1 MESGCVIGS
10 AFHAHLEAPE
20 KAPVQALLCSA
31 LQGVSLTALRRQSR
45 RNSGA
50 FWRRCSPA
58 LEAQCRR
65 HCRRTILGPLGAI
78 EARIKQRRCRCGL
91 GRRFRHVSGAPSSA
105 VSGEG
110 CRWAPLQA
118 LRAGARPLP
127 ASLTTLLPALE
138 RHGGALALCRRDAAS
153 GITDDAAV
161 PVLWLQTT
169 LGPSSIS
176 ANVNNIP
183 VLNGTNFKKWK
194 EHVIIVLGCMD
205 LDFALREDRPS
216 DLTSASTAEQR
227 STMEKWERSNRMSL
241 MIMKHSIPEAIR
253 GAIPE
258 ETQAKAFLDQIANR
272 FAANEKV
279 ETSTILT
286 KLVSMRVV
294 GRHTR
299 ALGLDLSAY
308 TIQSIQNQLQYTKE
322 KWTLNE
328 LIAQCVQEEERL
340 KQEKME
346 SAHLASTS
354 QGFEI
359 NLAVVPTD
367 TWWID
372 TGATTHISV
381 TMQGCLRSRM
391 PTDGERYIYV
401 GNGNKAAIKAI
412 GLFRLQLD
420 SGCSLTDKLY
430 KLNIKATNGNETLP
444 SSNYGIKRKLMN
456 ENSSMLWHKRLGHIS
471 NQRIQRLVS
480 DGILDPLDFSDFQV
494 CIECIKGKQTNMKKK
509 NANRCSDVLELI
521 HTDICGPF
529 PTPSWNGQ
537 QYFITFIDDYSCYGY
552 LYLIHEKSQ
561 SLDVFKNFKAEV
573 ENQLSKKIK
582 AVRSDRGGEY
592 YGRYDGSGEQ
602 RPGPFAKYLME
613 CGIVPQYTMLG
624 TPSQN
629 GVAERRNRTLKDM
642 VRSMIS
648 HSTLPESLW
657 GKAIKTAVYILNRV
671 PSKAVAKTPYELWTS
686 KKPSIRHLHVWGCPA
701 EARPYKPNEKKLDFR
716 TVSCYFVGYSE
727 RSRGFKFYDPSTRS
741 FFETSNAKFIED
753 VESSGREPLRKVVFE
768 EESVNIPIIT
778 TGHGHIMFNDTIQ
791 NVQSITGIQDTP
803 EIPPAQVMEPIQV
816 HQEVTQQPQ
825 EPQVQVPLRRS
836 TRERRSTISDDYVVY
851 LQEHEFDMG
860 LEDDPISVSQVKQ
873 SSDSE
878 KWIEAMKDEMK
889 SMKDNGVWDLVE
901 LPKSVKPIGC
911 KWIFKTK
918 RDSKGNIVR
927 YKARLVAKGFTQKE
941 GIDYKE
947 TFSPVSSKDSFR
959 IIMTLVAHYDLE
971 LHQMDVKTA
980 FLNGNIDETIYMVQP
995 ENFESNESKQLVC
1008 RLKRS
1013 IYGLKQA
1020 SRQWYRKFDQMIT
1033 SFGFKENTVDQ
1044 CIYLKFSGS
1053 KFIILVLY
1061 VDDILLASSDVGLLH
1076 ETKRFLSS
1084 KFDMK
1089 DLGNA
1094 SFVLGIQ
1101 IHRDRSRGILGLSQK
1116 AYIDKVLS
1124 RFGMSNCAPGDTPVA
1139 KGDKFSLHQCPKNEL
1154 EKKDMERFPY
1164 ASAVGSLMYGS
1175 LEKGKRVMR
1184 YLQRTK
1190 DYMLTYR
1197 RSSHLEIVGYSDSD
1211 FTGCLDSRRSTSGY
1225 IFMLAGGAVS
1235 WKSVKQTLIA
1245 SSTMEAEFIACYE
1258 ASNHGIWLRN
1268 FVTQLR
1274 IVDGIEKPLRINC
1287 DNKAAELY
1295 SKNNRN
1301 LSKSKHIDIKF
1312 LVVKERVQS
1321 LQVSIEH
1328 ISTNSMI
1335 ADPLTKG
1342 LPPKV
1347 YHEHVTHMGVVHID
1361 DVSE

>member
-1 MESGCVIGS
+1 MDSY
-10 AFHAHLEAPE
+10 AA
-20 KAPVQALLCSA
+20 ALSTRRCHDA
-31 LQGVSLTALRRQSR
+31 GGGLRRRFGVILDQER
-45 RNSGA
+45 RSAMENDPPFSARLVGLA
-50 FWRRCSPA
+50 SVISTFKVFMMPLR
-58 LEAQCRR
+58 
-65 HCRRTILGPLGAI
+65 RRTIHAPRDIQTPPVRSSMVLCI
-78 EARIKQRRCRCGL
+78 T
-91 GRRFRHVSGAPSSA
+91 SGSPSI
-105 VSGEG
+105 
-110 CRWAPLQA
+110 
-118 LRAGARPLP
+118 
-127 ASLTTLLPALE
+127 LL
-138 RHGGALALCRRDAAS
+138 
-153 GITDDAAV
+153 V
-161 PVLWLQTT
+161 PR
-169 LGPSSIS
+169 S
-176 ANVNNIP
+176 
-183 VLNGTNFKKWK
+183 
-194 EHVIIVLGCMD
+194 
-205 LDFALREDRPS
+205 
-216 DLTSASTAEQR
+216 AEQR
-227 STMEKWERSNRMSL
+227 SAMEKWERSNRMSL

-279 ETSTILT
+279 ETSTILS
-286 KLVSMRVV
+286 KLVSMRYKGKENIREYIMEMSNLV
-294 GRHTR
+294 TR
-299 ALGLDLSAY
+299 LKALKLELSED
-308 TIQSIQNQLQYTKE
+308 ILQHLE

-340 KQEKME
+340 KQEKIE

-354 QGFEI
+354 QGFGA
-359 NLAVVPTD
+359 NKKRKRDNKGKQTAVSETSAE
-367 TWWID
+367 
-372 TGATTHISV
+372 GAV
-381 TMQGCLRSRM
+381 TMQGCLRSRL

-401 GNGNKAAIKAI
+401 GNGNKVAVKAI

-420 SGCSLTDKLY
+420 SGCTLDLEETFVVPSFRRNLISISCLDKFGY
-430 KLNIKATNGNETLP
+430 CCSFGNGMVIIGCVQE
-444 SSNYGIKRKLMN
+444 
-456 ENSSMLWHKRLGHIS
+456 
-471 NQRIQRLVS
+471 
-480 DGILDPLDFSDFQV
+480 FQ
-494 CIECIKGKQTNMKKK
+494 
-509 NANRCSDVLELI
+509 
-521 HTDICGPF
+521 
-529 PTPSWNGQ
+529 
-537 QYFITFIDDYSCYGY
+537 
-552 LYLIHEKSQ
+552 SQ
-561 SLDVFKNFKAEV
+561 V

-582 AVRSDRGGEY
+582 VRSDRGGEY
-592 YGRYDGSGEQ
+592 YGRYDGS
-602 RPGPFAKYLME
+602 
-613 CGIVPQYTMLG
+613 
-624 TPSQN
+624 
-629 GVAERRNRTLKDM
+629 
-642 VRSMIS
+642 
-648 HSTLPESLW
+648 
-657 GKAIKTAVYILNRV
+657 AIKTAVYILNRV
-671 PSKAVAKTPYELWTS
+671 PSKARAKTPYELWTS

-701 EARPYKPNEKKLDFR
+701 EARPYKPNEKKLDSR

-727 RSRGFKFYDPSTRS
+727 RSRGFKFYDPSSRS
-741 FFETSNAKFIED
+741 FFETGNAKFIED
-753 VESSGREPLRKVVFE
+753 VELSGREPLRKVVFE
-768 EESVNIPIIT
+768 EESTHRN
-778 TGHGHIMFNDTIQ
+778 
-791 NVQSITGIQDTP
+791 SS
-803 EIPPAQVMEPIQV
+803 AQIMEPIQV

-860 LEDDPISVSQVKQ
+860 LKDDPISVSQVKQ
-873 SSDSE
+873 SSNSE
-878 KWIEAMKDEMK
+878 KWIEAMKEEMK

-901 LPKSVKPIGC
+901 LPEGVKPIGC

-959 IIMTLVAHYDLE
+959 IIMALVAHYDLE

-980 FLNGNIDETIYMVQP
+980 FLNGNIDETIYMMQP
-995 ENFESNESKQLVC
+995 ENFESTDSKQLVC

-1020 SRQWYRKFDQMIT
+1020 SRQWYRKFDQVIT

-1089 DLGNA
+1089 DLGDA

-1101 IHRDRSRGILGLSQK
+1101 IYRDRPRGILGLSQK

-1124 RFGMSNCAPGDTPVA
+1124 RFGMSNCALETRLA

-1154 EKKDMERFPY
+1154 EKKDMEKFPY
-1164 ASAVGSLMYGS
+1164 ASAIGSLMYAQVCTRPDIAYIVGMLGRYLS
-1175 LEKGKRVMR
+1175 NPGMDHWKKAKRVMR

-1211 FTGCLDSRRSTSGY
+1211 FAGCLDSRRSTSGY
-1225 IFMLAGGAVS
+1225 VFMLAGGAVS

-1268 FVTQLR
+1268 FITQLR
-1274 IVDGIEKPLRINC
+1274 IIDGIEKPLRINC

-1295 SKNNRN
+1295 SKNNRSS
-1301 LSKSKHIDIKF
+1301 SKSKHIDIKF

-1361 DVSE
+1361 DVLV

>member
-1 MESGCVIGS
+1 M
-10 AFHAHLEAPE
+10 
-20 KAPVQALLCSA
+20 
-31 LQGVSLTALRRQSR
+31 
-45 RNSGA
+45 N
-50 FWRRCSPA
+50 
-58 LEAQCRR
+58 
-65 HCRRTILGPLGAI
+65 
-78 EARIKQRRCRCGL
+78 
-91 GRRFRHVSGAPSSA
+91 
-105 VSGEG
+105 
-110 CRWAPLQA
+110 
-118 LRAGARPLP
+118 
-127 ASLTTLLPALE
+127 
-138 RHGGALALCRRDAAS
+138 LA
-153 GITDDAAV
+153 
-161 PVLWLQTT
+161 
-169 LGPSSIS
+169 SSIS

-205 LDFALREDRPS
+205 LDFALRENRPS

-279 ETSTILT
+279 ETNTILS
-286 KLVSMRVV
+286 KLVSMRYKGKENIMEYIMEMSNLV
-294 GRHTR
+294 TR
-299 ALGLDLSAY
+299 LKALKLELSEDILVHLVLISLPTQFSPFKINY
-308 TIQSIQNQLQYTKE
+308 NTQKE

-340 KQEKME
+340 KQEKIK

-354 QGFEI
+354 QGFGTNKKRKRDNIGKQTAVSGTSKQNEQKKQDKEITCFFCKKVGHMKKTCTKYAAWREKKGTLLNFVCSKI

-381 TMQGCLRSRM
+381 TIQGCLRSRM

-401 GNGNKAAIKAI
+401 GNGNKAAVKAI

-420 SGCSLTDKLY
+420 SECTLDLEETFGVPSFRRNLIFVSCLDKFGYCCSFGNGMVSLYLNSNIIGTGILTDKLY
-430 KLNIKATNGNETLP
+430 KLNIKATNGNETLH

-480 DGILDPLDFSDFQV
+480 DGILDPLDFSNFQV

-521 HTDICGPF
+521 HTDIC
-529 PTPSWNGQ
+529 
-537 QYFITFIDDYSCYGY
+537 
-552 LYLIHEKSQ
+552 
-561 SLDVFKNFKAEV
+561 AEV

-582 AVRSDRGGEY
+582 AVRSDHGGEY

-613 CGIVPQYTMLG
+613 CGIVPQYTMPG

-629 GVAERRNRTLKDM
+629 GVVERRNRTLKDM

-657 GKAIKTAVYILNRV
+657 GEAIKTVVYILNRV
-671 PSKAVAKTPYELWTS
+671 PSKAIAKTPYELWTS
-686 KKPSIRHLHVWGCPA
+686 KKPSIRHLHIWGCPA
-701 EARPYKPNEKKLDFR
+701 EARPYKPNEKKLDSK
-716 TVSCYFVGYSE
+716 TVSCYFLGYSK

-741 FFETSNAKFIED
+741 FFETGNAKFIED
-753 VESSGREPLRKVVFE
+753 VELK
-768 EESVNIPIIT
+768 
-778 TGHGHIMFNDTIQ
+778 
-791 NVQSITGIQDTP
+791 
-803 EIPPAQVMEPIQV
+803 
-816 HQEVTQQPQ
+816 
-825 EPQVQVPLRRS
+825 
-836 TRERRSTISDDYVVY
+836 
-851 LQEHEFDMG
+851 HEFDMG

-927 YKARLVAKGFTQKE
+927 YKERLVAKGFTQKE
-941 GIDYKE
+941 DIDYKE
-947 TFSPVSSKDSFR
+947 TFSP
-959 IIMTLVAHYDLE
+959 
-971 LHQMDVKTA
+971 
-980 FLNGNIDETIYMVQP
+980 
-995 ENFESNESKQLVC
+995 
-1008 RLKRS
+1008 
-1013 IYGLKQA
+1013 
-1020 SRQWYRKFDQMIT
+1020 
-1033 SFGFKENTVDQ
+1033 
-1044 CIYLKFSGS
+1044 
-1053 KFIILVLY
+1053 
-1061 VDDILLASSDVGLLH
+1061 
-1076 ETKRFLSS
+1076 
-1084 KFDMK
+1084 
-1089 DLGNA
+1089 
-1094 SFVLGIQ
+1094 

-1124 RFGMSNCAPGDTPVA
+1124 RFGMSNCAPEDTPVA

-1164 ASAVGSLMYGS
+1164 ASVVGSLVYAQVCTRPDIAYIVGMLGRYLSNPGMDHW
-1175 LEKGKRVMR
+1175 KKAKRVMR

-1190 DYMLTYR
+1190 DCMLTYR

-1211 FTGCLDSRRSTSGY
+1211 FARCLDSRRSTLGY
-1225 IFMLAGGAVS
+1225 IFMLAGGVVS

-1245 SSTMEAEFIACYE
+1245 SSTMEVEFIACYE

-1268 FVTQLR
+1268 FFTQLR
-1274 IVDGIEKPLRINC
+1274 IVDGIEKSLRINC
-1287 DNKAAELY
+1287 DNKAA
-1295 SKNNRN
+1295 
-1301 LSKSKHIDIKF
+1301 
-1312 LVVKERVQS
+1312 
-1321 LQVSIEH
+1321 
-1328 ISTNSMI
+1328 
-1335 ADPLTKG
+1335 
-1342 LPPKV
+1342 
-1347 YHEHVTHMGVVHID
+1347 
-1361 DVSE
+1361 

>member
-1 MESGCVIGS
+1 MNS
-10 AFHAHLEAPE
+10 A
-20 KAPVQALLCSA
+20 
-31 LQGVSLTALRRQSR
+31 
-45 RNSGA
+45 
-50 FWRRCSPA
+50 
-58 LEAQCRR
+58 
-65 HCRRTILGPLGAI
+65 
-78 EARIKQRRCRCGL
+78 
-91 GRRFRHVSGAPSSA
+91 
-105 VSGEG
+105 
-110 CRWAPLQA
+110 
-118 LRAGARPLP
+118 
-127 ASLTTLLPALE
+127 
-138 RHGGALALCRRDAAS
+138 
-153 GITDDAAV
+153 
-161 PVLWLQTT
+161 
-169 LGPSSIS
+169 SSIS

-279 ETSTILT
+279 ETSTILS
-286 KLVSMRVV
+286 KLVSMRYKGKENIREYIMEMSNLV
-294 GRHTR
+294 TR
-299 ALGLDLSAY
+299 LKALKLELSEDILVHLVLISLPTQFSPFKISY
-308 TIQSIQNQLQYTKE
+308 NTQKE

-340 KQEKME
+340 KQEKIE

-354 QGFEI
+354 QGFGTNKKRKRDNKGKQTAVSGTSKQKEQKKQDKEITCFFCKKAGHMKKTCTKYAAWREKKGTLLNFVCSEI

-401 GNGNKAAIKAI
+401 GNGN
-412 GLFRLQLD
+412 
-420 SGCSLTDKLY
+420 
-430 KLNIKATNGNETLP
+430 
-444 SSNYGIKRKLMN
+444 
-456 ENSSMLWHKRLGHIS
+456 
-471 NQRIQRLVS
+471 
-480 DGILDPLDFSDFQV
+480 
-494 CIECIKGKQTNMKKK
+494 
-509 NANRCSDVLELI
+509 
-521 HTDICGPF
+521 
-529 PTPSWNGQ
+529 
-537 QYFITFIDDYSCYGY
+537 
-552 LYLIHEKSQ
+552 
-561 SLDVFKNFKAEV
+561 KNFKAEV

-613 CGIVPQYTMLG
+613 CGIVPQYTMPG

-657 GKAIKTAVYILNRV
+657 GEAIKTAVYILNRV

-701 EARPYKPNEKKLDFR
+701 EARPYKPNEKKLDSR

-741 FFETSNAKFIED
+741 FFETGNAKFIED
-753 VESSGREPLRKVVFE
+753 VELSGREPLRKVVFE
-768 EESVNIPIIT
+768 EEFVNIPIIT

-873 SSDSE
+873 SSNSE

-901 LPKSVKPIGC
+901 LPKGVKPIGC

-959 IIMTLVAHYDLE
+959 IIMALVAHYDLE

-995 ENFESNESKQLVC
+995 ENFESNDSKQL
-1008 RLKRS
+1008 RTL
-1013 IYGLKQA
+1013 
-1020 SRQWYRKFDQMIT
+1020 
-1033 SFGFKENTVDQ
+1033 DQ

-1164 ASAVGSLMYGS
+1164 ASAVGSLMYAQVCTRPDIAYIVGMLGRYLS
-1175 LEKGKRVMR
+1175 NPGMDHWKKAKRVMR

-1211 FTGCLDSRRSTSGY
+1211 FAGCLDSRRSTSGY
-1225 IFMLAGGAVS
+1225 IFIIHSL
-1235 WKSVKQTLIA
+1235 
-1245 SSTMEAEFIACYE
+1245 
-1258 ASNHGIWLRN
+1258 LRSIKPWDMAAN

-1295 SKNNRN
+1295 SKNNRSS
-1301 LSKSKHIDIKF
+1301 SKSKHIDIKF

>member
-1 MESGCVIGS
+1 MRYKGKENIREYIMEMSNLVTRLKALKLELSEDILV
-10 AFHAHLEAPE
+10 HL
-20 KAPVQALLCSA
+20 VLI
-31 LQGVSLTALRRQSR
+31 SLPTQ
-45 RNSGA
+45 
-50 FWRRCSPA
+50 FSPF
-58 LEAQCRR
+58 
-65 HCRRTILGPLGAI
+65 
-78 EARIKQRRCRCGL
+78 K
-91 GRRFRHVSGAPSSA
+91 
-105 VSGEG
+105 
-110 CRWAPLQA
+110 
-118 LRAGARPLP
+118 
-127 ASLTTLLPALE
+127 
-138 RHGGALALCRRDAAS
+138 
-153 GITDDAAV
+153 
-161 PVLWLQTT
+161 
-169 LGPSSIS
+169 IS
-176 ANVNNIP
+176 YN
-183 VLNGTNFKKWK
+183 
-194 EHVIIVLGCMD
+194 
-205 LDFALREDRPS
+205 
-216 DLTSASTAEQR
+216 
-227 STMEKWERSNRMSL
+227 
-241 MIMKHSIPEAIR
+241 
-253 GAIPE
+253 
-258 ETQAKAFLDQIANR
+258 TQ
-272 FAANEKV
+272 
-279 ETSTILT
+279 
-286 KLVSMRVV
+286 
-294 GRHTR
+294 
-299 ALGLDLSAY
+299 
-308 TIQSIQNQLQYTKE
+308 KE

-340 KQEKME
+340 KQEKIE

-354 QGFEI
+354 QGFGTNKKRKRDNKGKQTAVSGTSKQKEQKKQDKEI
-359 NLAVVPTD
+359 TCFFARRL
-367 TWWID
+367 
-372 TGATTHISV
+372 
-381 TMQGCLRSRM
+381 GCLRSRM

-401 GNGNKAAIKAI
+401 GNGNKAAVKAI

-430 KLNIKATNGNETLP
+430 KLNIKATNGNETLH

-480 DGILDPLDFSDFQV
+480 EGILDPLDFLDFQV
-494 CIECIKGKQTNMKKK
+494 CIECIKGKQTNMRKK

-537 QYFITFIDDYSCYGY
+537 QYFITFIDDYSRYGY

-613 CGIVPQYTMLG
+613 CGIVPQYTMPG

-642 VRSMIS
+642 VR
-648 HSTLPESLW
+648 
-657 GKAIKTAVYILNRV
+657 KV

-701 EARPYKPNEKKLDFR
+701 EARPYKPNEKKLDSR

-741 FFETSNAKFIED
+741 FFETGNAKFIED
-753 VESSGREPLRKVVFE
+753 VELSGREPLRKVVFE
-768 EESVNIPIIT
+768 EEFVNIPIIA

-803 EIPPAQVMEPIQV
+803 EIPPTQVIEPIQV

-825 EPQVQVPLRRS
+825 EPHEQVPLRRS

-873 SSDSE
+873 SSNSE

-901 LPKSVKPIGC
+901 LPKGVKPIGC

-959 IIMTLVAHYDLE
+959 IIMALVAHYDLE

-995 ENFESNESKQLVC
+995 ENFESKDSKQLVC

-1020 SRQWYRKFDQMIT
+1020 SRQWYRKFDQVIT

-1164 ASAVGSLMYGS
+1164 ASAIGSLMYAQVCTRPDIAYIVGMLGRYLS
-1175 LEKGKRVMR
+1175 NPGMDHWKKAKRVMR

-1211 FTGCLDSRRSTSGY
+1211 FAGCLDSRRSTSGY

-1235 WKSVKQTLIA
+1235 WKSVKQTLVA

-1295 SKNNRN
+1295 SKNNRSS
-1301 LSKSKHIDIKF
+1301 SKSKHIDIKF

>member
-1 MESGCVIGS
+1 MFV
-10 AFHAHLEAPE
+10 
-20 KAPVQALLCSA
+20 
-31 LQGVSLTALRRQSR
+31 
-45 RNSGA
+45 
-50 FWRRCSPA
+50 
-58 LEAQCRR
+58 
-65 HCRRTILGPLGAI
+65 
-78 EARIKQRRCRCGL
+78 
-91 GRRFRHVSGAPSSA
+91 
-105 VSGEG
+105 
-110 CRWAPLQA
+110 
-118 LRAGARPLP
+118 
-127 ASLTTLLPALE
+127 
-138 RHGGALALCRRDAAS
+138 LA
-153 GITDDAAV
+153 
-161 PVLWLQTT
+161 
-169 LGPSSIS
+169 SSIS

-279 ETSTILT
+279 ETSTILS
-286 KLVSMRVV
+286 KLVSMRYKGKENIREYIMEMSNLV
-294 GRHTR
+294 TR
-299 ALGLDLSAY
+299 LKALKLELSEDILVHLVLISLPTQFSPFKISY
-308 TIQSIQNQLQYTKE
+308 NTQKE

-340 KQEKME
+340 KQEKIE

-354 QGFEI
+354 QGFGTNKKRKRDNKGKQTAVSGTSKQKEQKKQDKEITCFFCKKAGHMKKTCTKYAAWREKKGTLLNFVCSEI
-359 NLAVVPTD
+359 NLVVPPD
-367 TWWID
+367 TC
-372 TGATTHISV
+372 V
-381 TMQGCLRSRM
+381 TMRGCLRSRM

-401 GNGNKAAIKAI
+401 GNGNKAAVKAI
-412 GLFRLQLD
+412 G
-420 SGCSLTDKLY
+420 SLIDKLY
-430 KLNIKATNGNETLP
+430 KLNIKTTNGNETLH

-494 CIECIKGKQTNMKKK
+494 CIECIKGKQTNIKKK

-537 QYFITFIDDYSCYGY
+537 QYFITFIDDYSRYGY

-582 AVRSDRGGEY
+582 VVRSDRGGEY

-613 CGIVPQYTMLG
+613 CGIVPRYTMPG

-629 GVAERRNRTLKDM
+629 GVAE
-642 VRSMIS
+642 
-648 HSTLPESLW
+648 
-657 GKAIKTAVYILNRV
+657 
-671 PSKAVAKTPYELWTS
+671 AKP
-686 KKPSIRHLHVWGCPA
+686 HLHVWGCPA
-701 EARPYKPNEKKLDFR
+701 EARPYKPNEKKLDSR

-741 FFETSNAKFIED
+741 FFETGNAKFIED
-753 VESSGREPLRKVVFE
+753 VELSGREPLRKVVFE
-768 EESVNIPIIT
+768 EEFVNIPIIT

-803 EIPPAQVMEPIQV
+803 EIPPAQVMEQIQV
-816 HQEVTQQPQ
+816 LQEVTQQPQ

-901 LPKSVKPIGC
+901 LPKGVKPIGC

-927 YKARLVAKGFTQKE
+927 YKARLVAKGIFT
-941 GIDYKE
+941 
-947 TFSPVSSKDSFR
+947 VSSKDSFR
-959 IIMTLVAHYDLE
+959 IIMALVAHYDLE

-995 ENFESNESKQLVC
+995 ENFETL
-1008 RLKRS
+1008 
-1013 IYGLKQA
+1013 
-1020 SRQWYRKFDQMIT
+1020 
-1033 SFGFKENTVDQ
+1033 VDQ
-1044 CIYLKFSGS
+1044 CIYLKFGGS

-1076 ETKRFLSS
+1076 EAKRF
-1084 KFDMK
+1084 
-1089 DLGNA
+1089 
-1094 SFVLGIQ
+1094 

-1154 EKKDMERFPY
+1154 EKKDMERFPMPRR
-1164 ASAVGSLMYGS
+1164 GSLINRYGS

-1197 RSSHLEIVGYSDSD
+1197 RSSHLEIVGYSDSISQD
-1211 FTGCLDSRRSTSGY
+1211 
-1225 IFMLAGGAVS
+1225 AGGAIS
-1235 WKSVKQTLIA
+1235 WKSVKQTLVA
-1245 SSTMEAEFIACYE
+1245 SSTMETEFIACYK
-1258 ASNHGIWLRN
+1258 ASNHGIWLR
-1268 FVTQLR
+1268 
-1274 IVDGIEKPLRINC
+1274 I
-1287 DNKAAELY
+1287 
-1295 SKNNRN
+1295 
-1301 LSKSKHIDIKF
+1301 LSLDY
-1312 LVVKERVQS
+1312 E
-1321 LQVSIEH
+1321 
-1328 ISTNSMI
+1328 
-1335 ADPLTKG
+1335 
-1342 LPPKV
+1342 
-1347 YHEHVTHMGVVHID
+1347 
-1361 DVSE
+1361 

>member
-1 MESGCVIGS
+1 M
-10 AFHAHLEAPE
+10 A
-20 KAPVQALLCSA
+20 
-31 LQGVSLTALRRQSR
+31 SL
-45 RNSGA
+45 
-50 FWRRCSPA
+50 
-58 LEAQCRR
+58 
-65 HCRRTILGPLGAI
+65 
-78 EARIKQRRCRCGL
+78 QRRL
-91 GRRFRHVSGAPSSA
+91 SA
-105 VSGEG
+105 S
-110 CRWAPLQA
+110 
-118 LRAGARPLP
+118 
-127 ASLTTLLPALE
+127 
-138 RHGGALALCRRDAAS
+138 GGALQAACFRRGLCATSDTVPGGRFRRCWWLLVRTAGVAS
-153 GITDDAAV
+153 DAV
-161 PVLWLQTT
+161 PGSCSEAPLPTSS
-169 LGPSSIS
+169 PAPFRAHSSSIY

-183 VLNGTNFKKWK
+183 VLNDTNFKKWK

-205 LDFALREDRPS
+205 LDFALREDRPL
-216 DLTSASTAEQR
+216 DLTSTSTAEQR

-241 MIMKHSIPEAIR
+241 MIMKHSILEAIR

-279 ETSTILT
+279 ETSTILS
-286 KLVSMRVV
+286 KLVSMRYKGKENIREYIMEMSNIV
-294 GRHTR
+294 TR
-299 ALGLDLSAY
+299 LKALKLELSEDILVHLVLISLPTQFSPFEISY
-308 TIQSIQNQLQYTKE
+308 NTQKE

-340 KQEKME
+340 KQEKIE

-401 GNGNKAAIKAI
+401 GNGNKAAVKAI

-430 KLNIKATNGNETLP
+430 KLNIKTTNGNETLH

-537 QYFITFIDDYSCYGY
+537 QYFITFIDDYSRYGY
-552 LYLIHEKSQ
+552 FYLIHEKSQ

-582 AVRSDRGGEY
+582 AVRFDRGGEY

-613 CGIVPQYTMLG
+613 CGIVPQYTMPG

-657 GKAIKTAVYILNRV
+657 GEAIKTVVYILNRV

-686 KKPSIRHLHVWGCPA
+686 KKPSIKHLHVWGCLA
-701 EARPYKPNEKKLDFR
+701 EARPYKPNEKKLDSK

-741 FFETSNAKFIED
+741 FFETGNAKFIED
-753 VESSGREPLRKVVFE
+753 VELSGREPLRKVVFE
-768 EESVNIPIIT
+768 EESINIPIIT

-791 NVQSITGIQDTP
+791 NVLSITGIQDTP
-803 EIPPAQVMEPIQV
+803 EILPAQVMEPIQV

-873 SSDSE
+873 SSDSK
-878 KWIEAMKDEMK
+878 KWIEAMKYEMK

-901 LPKSVKPIGC
+901 LPEGVKPIGC

-918 RDSKGNIVR
+918 RVSKGNIVR

-941 GIDYKE
+941 DIDYKE

-959 IIMTLVAHYDLE
+959 IIMALVAHYDLE

-995 ENFESNESKQLVC
+995 ENFEFKDSKQL
-1008 RLKRS
+1008 
-1013 IYGLKQA
+1013 
-1020 SRQWYRKFDQMIT
+1020 
-1033 SFGFKENTVDQ
+1033 NTVDQ

-1084 KFDMK
+1084 KFDIK

-1124 RFGMSNCAPGDTPVA
+1124 RFGMSNCAPGDMPVA
-1139 KGDKFSLHQCPKNEL
+1139 KG
-1154 EKKDMERFPY
+1154 R
-1164 ASAVGSLMYGS
+1164 
-1175 LEKGKRVMR
+1175 
-1184 YLQRTK
+1184 
-1190 DYMLTYR
+1190 
-1197 RSSHLEIVGYSDSD
+1197 
-1211 FTGCLDSRRSTSGY
+1211 
-1225 IFMLAGGAVS
+1225 
-1235 WKSVKQTLIA
+1235 
-1245 SSTMEAEFIACYE
+1245 
-1258 ASNHGIWLRN
+1258 
-1268 FVTQLR
+1268 
-1274 IVDGIEKPLRINC
+1274 
-1287 DNKAAELY
+1287 
-1295 SKNNRN
+1295 
-1301 LSKSKHIDIKF
+1301 
-1312 LVVKERVQS
+1312 
-1321 LQVSIEH
+1321 
-1328 ISTNSMI
+1328 
-1335 ADPLTKG
+1335 
-1342 LPPKV
+1342 
-1347 YHEHVTHMGVVHID
+1347 
-1361 DVSE
+1361 

>member
-1 MESGCVIGS
+1 MNS
-10 AFHAHLEAPE
+10 ASF
-20 KAPVQALLCSA
+20 
-31 LQGVSLTALRRQSR
+31 
-45 RNSGA
+45 
-50 FWRRCSPA
+50 
-58 LEAQCRR
+58 
-65 HCRRTILGPLGAI
+65 
-78 EARIKQRRCRCGL
+78 
-91 GRRFRHVSGAPSSA
+91 
-105 VSGEG
+105 
-110 CRWAPLQA
+110 
-118 LRAGARPLP
+118 
-127 ASLTTLLPALE
+127 
-138 RHGGALALCRRDAAS
+138 
-153 GITDDAAV
+153 
-161 PVLWLQTT
+161 
-169 LGPSSIS
+169 IS

-216 DLTSASTAEQR
+216 DLTSANTAEQR
-227 STMEKWERSNRMSL
+227 STMEKWERSNCMT
-241 MIMKHSIPEAIR
+241 IR

-279 ETSTILT
+279 ETITILS
-286 KLVSMRVV
+286 KLVSMRYKGKENIREYIMEMSNLV
-294 GRHTR
+294 TR
-299 ALGLDLSAY
+299 LKALKLELSKDILVHLVLISLPTQFSPFKINY
-308 TIQSIQNQLQYTKE
+308 NTQKE

-340 KQEKME
+340 KQEKIE

-354 QGFEI
+354 QGFDKKITCFFCKKAGHMKKTCTKYAAWREKK
-359 NLAVVPTD
+359 
-367 TWWID
+367 D

-401 GNGNKAAIKAI
+401 GNGNKAAVNAI

-420 SGCSLTDKLY
+420 SGCTLDLEETFVVPSFKRNLISVSCLDKFGYCCSFGNGMVSLYLNSNIIGTGSLTDKLY
-430 KLNIKATNGNETLP
+430 KLNIKATNGNETLH

-471 NQRIQRLVS
+471 NQRIQRLVLE
-480 DGILDPLDFSDFQV
+480 GILDPLDFLDFQV
-494 CIECIKGKQTNMKKK
+494 CIEKK

-529 PTPSWNGQ
+529 PTPSWNEQ
-537 QYFITFIDDYSCYGY
+537 QYFITFIDDYSRYGY

-561 SLDVFKNFKAEV
+561 SLD
-573 ENQLSKKIK
+573 NQLSKKIK
-582 AVRSDRGGEY
+582 AVRSYRRGEY
-592 YGRYDGSGEQ
+592 YGRYDGFGEQ

-613 CGIVPQYTMLG
+613 CDIVPQYTMPG

-629 GVAERRNRTLKDM
+629 GVAEKRNRTLKDM

-657 GKAIKTAVYILNRV
+657 GEAIKIAVYILNRV

-701 EARPYKPNEKKLDFR
+701 EARPYKPNEKKLDSR
-716 TVSCYFVGYSE
+716 TVSCYFVGYSK

-741 FFETSNAKFIED
+741 FFETSNAKFIKD
-753 VESSGREPLRKVVFE
+753 VESK
-768 EESVNIPIIT
+768 
-778 TGHGHIMFNDTIQ
+778 
-791 NVQSITGIQDTP
+791 
-803 EIPPAQVMEPIQV
+803 
-816 HQEVTQQPQ
+816 
-825 EPQVQVPLRRS
+825 
-836 TRERRSTISDDYVVY
+836 
-851 LQEHEFDMG
+851 HEFDMG

-901 LPKSVKPIGC
+901 LPKGVKLIGC

-927 YKARLVAKGFTQKE
+927 YKAHLVAKGFTQKE

-947 TFSPVSSKDSFR
+947 TFSP
-959 IIMTLVAHYDLE
+959 
-971 LHQMDVKTA
+971 
-980 FLNGNIDETIYMVQP
+980 
-995 ENFESNESKQLVC
+995 
-1008 RLKRS
+1008 
-1013 IYGLKQA
+1013 
-1020 SRQWYRKFDQMIT
+1020 
-1033 SFGFKENTVDQ
+1033 
-1044 CIYLKFSGS
+1044 
-1053 KFIILVLY
+1053 
-1061 VDDILLASSDVGLLH
+1061 
-1076 ETKRFLSS
+1076 
-1084 KFDMK
+1084 
-1089 DLGNA
+1089 
-1094 SFVLGIQ
+1094 
-1101 IHRDRSRGILGLSQK
+1101 IHRDRSRGILRLSQK

-1164 ASAVGSLMYGS
+1164 ASAIGSLMYAQVCTRPDIAYIVGMLGRYLS
-1175 LEKGKRVMR
+1175 NPGMDHWKKAKRVMW

-1211 FTGCLDSRRSTSGY
+1211 FAGCLDSRRSTSGY
-1225 IFMLAGGAVS
+1225 IFMLAGGAIS

-1245 SSTMEAEFIACYE
+1245 SFTMEAEFIACYE
-1258 ASNHGIWLRN
+1258 ASNHGIWLWN

-1295 SKNNRN
+1295 SKNNRSS
-1301 LSKSKHIDIKF
+1301 SKSKHIDIKF

-1335 ADPLTKG
+1335 ADMLTKG
-1342 LPPKV
+1342 QVIIMINEGRFNPMLA
-1347 YHEHVTHMGVVHID
+1347 
-1361 DVSE
+1361 

>member
-1 MESGCVIGS
+1 MNS
-10 AFHAHLEAPE
+10 A
-20 KAPVQALLCSA
+20 
-31 LQGVSLTALRRQSR
+31 
-45 RNSGA
+45 
-50 FWRRCSPA
+50 
-58 LEAQCRR
+58 
-65 HCRRTILGPLGAI
+65 
-78 EARIKQRRCRCGL
+78 
-91 GRRFRHVSGAPSSA
+91 
-105 VSGEG
+105 
-110 CRWAPLQA
+110 
-118 LRAGARPLP
+118 
-127 ASLTTLLPALE
+127 
-138 RHGGALALCRRDAAS
+138 
-153 GITDDAAV
+153 
-161 PVLWLQTT
+161 
-169 LGPSSIS
+169 SSIS

-216 DLTSASTAEQR
+216 DLTSASTVEQR

-279 ETSTILT
+279 ETSTILS
-286 KLVSMRVV
+286 KLVSMRYKGKENIREYIMEMSNLV
-294 GRHTR
+294 TR
-299 ALGLDLSAY
+299 LKALKLELSEDILVHLVLISLPTQFSPFKISY
-308 TIQSIQNQLQYTKE
+308 NTQKE

-340 KQEKME
+340 KQEKIE

-354 QGFEI
+354 QGFGTNKKRKKDNKGKQTAVSETSKQKVQKKQDKEITCFFCKKAGHMKKTCTKYAAWREKKGTLLNFVCSEI

-401 GNGNKAAIKAI
+401 GNGNK
-412 GLFRLQLD
+412 
-420 SGCSLTDKLY
+420 
-430 KLNIKATNGNETLP
+430 
-444 SSNYGIKRKLMN
+444 
-456 ENSSMLWHKRLGHIS
+456 
-471 NQRIQRLVS
+471 
-480 DGILDPLDFSDFQV
+480 
-494 CIECIKGKQTNMKKK
+494 
-509 NANRCSDVLELI
+509 
-521 HTDICGPF
+521 
-529 PTPSWNGQ
+529 
-537 QYFITFIDDYSCYGY
+537 
-552 LYLIHEKSQ
+552 
-561 SLDVFKNFKAEV
+561 NFKAEV

-582 AVRSDRGGEY
+582 SVGSTVESFHLTNHF
-592 YGRYDGSGEQ
+592 GR
-602 RPGPFAKYLME
+602 
-613 CGIVPQYTMLG
+613 I
-624 TPSQN
+624 
-629 GVAERRNRTLKDM
+629 
-642 VRSMIS
+642 
-648 HSTLPESLW
+648 
-657 GKAIKTAVYILNRV
+657 

-701 EARPYKPNEKKLDFR
+701 EARPYKPNEKKLDSK

-741 FFETSNAKFIED
+741 FFETGNAKFIED
-753 VESSGREPLRKVVFE
+753 VELSGREPLRKVVFE

-860 LEDDPISVSQVKQ
+860 LEDDPISV
-873 SSDSE
+873 
-878 KWIEAMKDEMK
+878 I
-889 SMKDNGVWDLVE
+889 E
-901 LPKSVKPIGC
+901 LPKGVKPIGC

-927 YKARLVAKGFTQKE
+927 YKARLVAKDIFT
-941 GIDYKE
+941 
-947 TFSPVSSKDSFR
+947 VSSKDSFR
-959 IIMTLVAHYDLE
+959 IIMALVAHYDLE

-980 FLNGNIDETIYMVQP
+980 FLNGNIDETIYMVQRRTLSLTIQ
-995 ENFESNESKQLVC
+995 SNLYAI
-1008 RLKRS
+1008 KRS

-1020 SRQWYRKFDQMIT
+1020 SRQWYRKFDQVIT

-1101 IHRDRSRGILGLSQK
+1101 IHRDRSRDILGLSQK

-1154 EKKDMERFPY
+1154 EKKDMERFP
-1164 ASAVGSLMYGS
+1164 MP
-1175 LEKGKRVMR
+1175 
-1184 YLQRTK
+1184 
-1190 DYMLTYR
+1190 R
-1197 RSSHLEIVGYSDSD
+1197 RRKSHV
-1211 FTGCLDSRRSTSGY
+1211 CTS
-1225 IFMLAGGAVS
+1225 
-1235 WKSVKQTLIA
+1235 
-1245 SSTMEAEFIACYE
+1245 
-1258 ASNHGIWLRN
+1258 
-1268 FVTQLR
+1268 
-1274 IVDGIEKPLRINC
+1274 
-1287 DNKAAELY
+1287 LY
-1295 SKNNRN
+1295 SVRI
-1301 LSKSKHIDIKF
+1301 LRT
-1312 LVVKERVQS
+1312 LLEC
-1321 LQVSIEH
+1321 
-1328 ISTNSMI
+1328 
-1335 ADPLTKG
+1335 
-1342 LPPKV
+1342 
-1347 YHEHVTHMGVVHID
+1347 
-1361 DVSE
+1361 